1 CQLCLPKTP
10 CRRTWYGADVRLVQH
25 PDNAVPQVYLAP

>member
-1 CQLCLPKTP
+1 
-10 CRRTWYGADVRLVQH
+10 GADVRLVQH

>member
-1 CQLCLPKTP
+1 H
-10 CRRTWYGADVRLVQH
+10 RWYGADVRLVQH

>member
-1 CQLCLPKTP
+1 IH
-10 CRRTWYGADVRLVQH
+10 RWYGADVRLVQH

>member
-1 CQLCLPKTP
+1 
-10 CRRTWYGADVRLVQH
+10 ADVRLVQH

>member
-1 CQLCLPKTP
+1 
-10 CRRTWYGADVRLVQH
+10 WYGADVRLVQH